1 MSDFHLFTIQN
12 LILLFIE
19 CIVCNTDILET
30 PYVKALGKFWIPSIC
45 DCSQY
50 CSVFQNQELLI
61 KR

>member
-45 DCSQY
+45 DCS
-50 CSVFQNQELLI
+50 
-61 KR
+61 